1 MDTISLELGW
11 KKVLLAEFTKPYM
24 QELKTFLVKEK
35 RDKKIIYPKG
45 SDIFNAF
52 QLTPIDQVKVVI
64 LGQDPYHG
72 PNQAHGLCFSVLPQ
86 MAVPPSLV
94 NIYKELYSDLNIMPA
109 KQGCLINWAKQG
121 VLLLN
126 SILTVENG
134 IAGSHHNKGWEKF
147 TDQVIEILN
156 QQNNQII
163 FLLWGNYAGKK
174 CQAIDTTK
182 HVVLTAPHPSPLSAN
197 RGFFGC
203 KHFSKV
209 NELLRQSGKE
219 PIDWRVSGNP

>member
-24 QELKTFLVKEK
+24 QELKKFLVKEK

-86 MAVPPSLV
+86 MAVPPSLI

>member
-11 KKVLLAEFTKPYM
+11 KKVLLVEFTKPYM
-24 QELKTFLVKEK
+24 QELKKFLVKEK

>member
-1 MDTISLELGW
+1 
-11 KKVLLAEFTKPYM
+11 M
-24 QELKTFLVKEK
+24 QELKKFLVKEK

>member
-24 QELKTFLVKEK
+24 QELKKFLVKEK